1 MGITHKSEG
10 EGRRRGGFTLTELLV
25 VIGLIVILTAL
36 LMPVLAS
43 HRDSVKR
50 SECASNLRQVGIAA
64 MAYVA
69 DNDGKLPVIAV
80 NNLGIHNSVSPGLID
95 LLGSYTDGQYKV
107 FYCTDG
113 LVRYKD
119 QLTRPD
125 VGVPNNRFHEIG
137 YYWTQAAE
145 RPFFIP
151 VGSGPRLANFSPTK
165 GILGMC
171 LHFSGYP
178 VHQNRVNVLFADG
191 HTESLKGDPR
201 GNLYSYVSEGT
212 FQLSREF

>member
-1 MGITHKSEG
+1 MGSTKTSGVKIKG
-10 EGRRRGGFTLTELLV
+10 KGGFTLMELLV
-25 VIGLIVILTAL
+25 VIGIVVVLTAL
-36 LMPVLAS
+36 LMPVVAA
-43 HRDSVKR
+43 HRNSAKKVQ
-50 SECASNLRQVGIAA
+50 CTANIRQLGVAA

-69 DNDGKLPVIAV
+69 ENDGKLPVIAV
-80 NNLGIHNSVSPGLID
+80 NNLGIHNSISPGLID

-113 LVRYKD
+113 LVKYKD

-125 VGVPNNRFHEIG
+125 LGVPNNRFHEIG